1 MPVGPAPASVHGVST
16 PPSSVPSHRSSDPA
30 SSDPRAFDPRPAA
43 PAVAAPGARRAPGR
57 NGRLTGVQLLVSVIL
72 FLVVETLISVIAVV
86 WTVVTSGAVPDP
98 SSGFGVAD
106 FDPTG
111 FLVAAVIGA
120 VLAITGHILVVGPIG
135 ARPGQAVGG
144 RGKLAEL
151 AAGLGI
157 GSLLIALST
166 GIIALL
172 GGYRVTGLD
181 PNPQLLAPLA
191 IGIFAAFVEEVF
203 FRGALLRLIDG
214 WLGSWAALA
223 LTSVLFGLVH
233 ITNDDAGLWGAI
245 AIIIE
250 AGVLLGGA
258 YLLTRRLWLAIGIHL
273 AWNTVQSGIFSFAVS
288 GTGEQHGILQAQLSG
303 PDWLSGGAMGVEGS
317 VVTVIVG
324 LAAGIVMVVL
334 AHRRG
339 NLLPRDRRA
348 DRPLTGADGTVPN
361 A

>member
-1 MPVGPAPASVHGVST
+1 MPAARVAASVQFVST
-16 PPSSVPSHRSSDPA
+16 PPASAPSPFSSEPGPSVPVATAA
-30 SSDPRAFDPRPAA
+30 SIK
-43 PAVAAPGARRAPGR
+43 RAPGR

-72 FLVVETLISVIAVV
+72 FIIVETLISVIAVT
-86 WTVVTSGAVPDP
+86 WTAVKTGEVPDP
-98 SSGFGVAD
+98 SSGFGVSD
-106 FDPTG
+106 FDPLG

-120 VLAITGHILVVGPIG
+120 ALAIAGHLLVVGPIG
-135 ARPGQAVGG
+135 ARRGLAVAG

-157 GSLLIALST
+157 GTALIAVST

-172 GGYRVTGLD
+172 GGYRVTGID
-181 PNPQLLAPLA
+181 PSPQLLAPLA

-223 LTSVLFGLVH
+223 ITSLVFGLVH
-233 ITNDDAGLWGAI
+233 ITNPDAGLWGAI
-245 AIIIE
+245 AIVIE

-273 AWNTVQSGIFSFAVS
+273 AWNSVQSGVFSFAVS
-288 GTGEQHGILQAQLSG
+288 GTGEQHGLLQAQMSG

-317 VVTVIVG
+317 VVTVVIG
-324 LAAGIVMVVL
+324 LLAGIVMVVL

-339 NLLPRDRRA
+339 NLLPRDRKA
-348 DRPLTGADGTVPN
+348 DRPLAGAGAQTP
-361 A
+361 AA